1 MLGQGNFS
9 KVFRVKCKFDGME
22 YAVKRS
28 FRAVTSELEAR
39 QWQQARSRRPL
50 VQMCAMLVGTLP
62 GAGPR
67 VT

>member
-39 QWQQARSRRPL
+39 QWQQARPRPPPL
-50 VQMCAMLVGTLP
+50 RTMPVNAQPSA
-62 GAGPR
+62 GA
-67 VT
+67 